1 MIYVFVVKGV
11 TRDFLIISPKK
22 FVLCIHSSDDNHSF
36 RFTQFLIL
44 TYMLVDSQADYRY
57 QTKEIMLKC
66 PLLSKGSFTNCV
78 DKQGEGGLLPNNMSS
93 FTAAGYALHAVQ
105 QCVQCDTQKPPAPCE

>member
-66 PLLSKGSFTNCV
+66 PLLSKGSFTNYV
-78 DKQGEGGLLPNNMSS
+78 DKQGLGGLSPNMSMI
-93 FTAAGYALHAVQ
+93 L
-105 QCVQCDTQKPPAPCE
+105 DI

>member
-78 DKQGEGGLLPNNMSS
+78 DKQGEGGLSPNNMSMI
-93 FTAAGYALHAVQ
+93 LHKLICKNVNEGLVQ
-105 QCVQCDTQKPPAPCE
+105 KSCERRL